1 MTVLKITC
9 ILLVSLYGFKASGK
23 DLDINKG
30 YDLST
35 QN

>member
-1 MTVLKITC
+1 MNVLKTTC
-9 ILLVSLYGFKASGK
+9 ILMVSLYGFKASRK
-23 DLDINKG
+23 DLDTNKG